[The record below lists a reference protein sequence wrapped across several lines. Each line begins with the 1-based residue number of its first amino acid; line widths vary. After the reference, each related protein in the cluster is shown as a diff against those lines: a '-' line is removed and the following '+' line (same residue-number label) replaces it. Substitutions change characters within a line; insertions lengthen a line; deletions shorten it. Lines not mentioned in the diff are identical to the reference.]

1 MLAYKGR
8 GAREEADVAR
18 GAMAALGG
26 RLLRVE
32 NAGLAGEQD
41 GHCIIIVEKTAQTAK
56 IYPRKYAKITKNP
69 L

>member
-1 MLAYKGR
+1 MPSATVVLAAVCVTCAVGS
-8 GAREEADVAR
+8 
-18 GAMAALGG
+18 ALGG
-26 RLLRVE
+26 RLRGVE

-41 GHCIIIVEKTAQTAK
+41 GHCIIIIEKTAQTAK